1 MLDFANLSDTDI
13 RKFISGLSMEGY
25 RKLRRKCQEF
35 LDSRGFRSDGDIIV
49 QVWKYIGNDE
59 FMRMI

>member
-25 RKLRRKCQEF
+25 KKLSGKCQEF
-35 LDSRGFRSDGDIIV
+35 LDSRGFRQDGDIIV

>member
-1 MLDFANLSDTDI
+1 MLDYANLSDTGI

-25 RKLRRKCQEF
+25 RKLRNKCQEF
-35 LDSRGFRSDGDIIV
+35 LDSRGFRPDGDIIV
-49 QVWKYIGNDE
+49 HVWKYIGNDE

>member
-13 RKFISGLSMEGY
+13 RKFISRLSLEGY
-25 RKLRRKCQEF
+25 RKLSGKCQEF
-35 LDSRGFRSDGDIIV
+35 LDSRGFKPDGDIIV